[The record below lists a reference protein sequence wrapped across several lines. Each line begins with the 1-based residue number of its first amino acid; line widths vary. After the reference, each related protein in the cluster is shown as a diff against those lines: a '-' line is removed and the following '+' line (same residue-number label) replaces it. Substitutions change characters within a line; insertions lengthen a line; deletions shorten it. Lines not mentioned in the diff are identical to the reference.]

1 MKKVLLCLVLF
12 CSVAFAATPRRFD
25 LNMNLKLNG
34 KPLPPF
40 RLVVKEGEKATIVQK
55 TDNNRNFIDIVTI
68 KSAEG
73 IVMKFTIGT
82 IKENSKR
89 VITSTPTI
97 ITKENVEAL
106 ITQGDSKTGREE
118 LSLRVVARGL

>member
-1 MKKVLLCLVLF
+1 MLF
-12 CSVAFAATPRRFD
+12 CSVAFATTPKRFD

-55 TDNNRNFIDIVTI
+55 TDNNRNFIDIVTT
-68 KSAEG
+68 KSTVDGAEG
-73 IVMKFTIGT
+73 ILMKFTIGT

-106 ITQGDSKTGREE
+106 ITQGDSKTGKEE
-118 LSLRVVARGL
+118 LSLRVVVREL